1 MFYIVTGANY
11 GDEGKG
17 LVTNAFADEDCLVV
31 LSNGSSQRAH
41 TVVYNG
47 QRVVFRHFGSGTLK
61 GAANYFARDFLV
73 NPAMFRQE
81 YIKLKAMGII
91 PKVYMNA
98 DCPIVTPV
106 DMFANVN
113 IESRRENRHGTTGC
127 GVWESIRRQG
137 YLGRMT
143 VNNAIEQFESA
154 DFFQYYHGRL
164 GGIEDKVPDEVEDFL
179 SGAALSYNFKQD
191 IEFLLDHVQL
201 IDETSDGYTEFKL
214 LHKYEKIIFE
224 NGQGL
229 LLDTDYVGES
239 IYTTPCHVGARIPAR
254 IIADNFMGENPKVES
269 IYVTR
274 TYLTRHGAGDFA
286 NGSAGTAVYSSLSP
300 YMTEDKTNVPNF
312 GQGTIRYEPFD
323 NAAGHDLVRRIK
335 KDTSILQK
343 YGLDASTSLA
353 VTHTNEYA
361 LENLTDKMIFSNG
374 GPSYSFR
381 LYTSDNES
389 TLNMEGES

>member
-1 MFYIVTGANY
+1 MIYIVTGTNY

-17 LVTNAFADEDCLVV
+17 LVTNAFASEDCLVV

-41 TVVYNG
+41 TVVHDG
-47 QRVVFRHFGSGTLK
+47 KRIVFRHFGSGTLK
-61 GAANYFARDFLV
+61 GAATYFAKDFLV

-81 YIKLKAMGII
+81 YVKLEALGIK
-91 PKVYMNA
+91 PVVYMHE
-98 DCPIVTPV
+98 DCAFVTPV
-106 DMFANVN
+106 DMFASIN

-127 GVWESIRRQG
+127 GVWEAIRRG
-137 YLGRMT
+137 KYIGEITETRRVEDVGCIDSDL
-143 VNNAIEQFESA
+143 IK
-154 DFFQYYHGRL
+154 YYEHRL
-164 GGIEDKVPDEVEDFL
+164 AGIEDEIPQAALDFL
-179 SGAALSYNFKQD
+179 HGPALAYNFRQD
-191 IEFLLDHVQL
+191 VEFMLDHVKL
-201 IDETSDGYTEFKL
+201 IRYDEEKL
-214 LHKYEKIIFE
+214 FLHKWKDIIFE

-254 IIADNFMGENPKVES
+254 IIFENFAGENPQVES

-286 NGSAGTAVYSSLSP
+286 NGSAGTTLPSSISP

-312 GQGTIRYEPFD
+312 GQGAIRYETFD
-323 NAAGHDLVRRIK
+323 NKSGHELGSRIC
-335 KDTSILQK
+335 KDSEFLLH
-343 YGLDASTSLA
+343 YGLTASTSLA

-361 LENLTDKMIFSNG
+361 LQNLTDNMMRTDRKFC
-374 GPSYSFR
+374 FR

-389 TLNMEGES
+389 TLNMEGE